1 MIDDFHVTW
10 WVSNVIFYVLVCYV
24 RAYFD
29 VRNKPKDAC
38 LVKQL
43 VEVRY
48 LHIQIIR
55 SDINQ
60 SLT

>member
-24 RAYFD
+24 RAYLD
-29 VRNKPKDAC
+29 VRNKSKDPC

-48 LHIQIIR
+48 LHIQIIQ

-60 SLT
+60 SLA